1 MRIIA
6 SGDVALCRG
15 VEQMILAG
23 KADQLTE
30 DLRQRLREADLFI
43 ANVECPLTDSA
54 RPQWTYF
61 PTLKGQRAVGRVL
74 VDLGV
79 DVASLANNHI
89 ADYGRKGLADT
100 ISVLN
105 EQDIAWVGAGWIPEE
120 ASRPLIIERGGL
132 RIGILALAQPEIS
145 AATRLGWG
153 AGVLE
158 DEYALDC
165 MASVSKQVD
174 IAIAYLHYGVEFSE
188 FPTPHQVRLSRGLVD
203 AGAKLVIGH
212 HPHVPQGY
220 ERYKHR
226 FIAYSLGNFLFDM
239 ADGPH
244 RFSRLGLVI
253 VADFEKNRLDQIEVL
268 PVDTQGSVARLL
280 TSDEKTE
287 AERYVAQLSEVF
299 VDSEKLIESYY
310 FTCRNNFE
318 MYVGAFFHDIFG
330 KGNWRQARDLIIQQ
344 IFWPQVSELRKD
356 LFRFVFSG
364 DALEFERLR
373 KKEATGLRAHF
384 WKWICW
390 AGLYLG
396 LPLRLI
402 PGFRIV

>member
-6 SGDVALCRG
+6 CGDIALCRS
-15 VEQMILAG
+15 
-23 KADQLTE
+23 
-30 DLRQRLREADLFI
+30 DLRQRLREADLFL
-43 ANVECPLTDSA
+43 ANVECPLTDYE

-61 PTLKGQRAVGRVL
+61 PTLKGSKAVGRIL
-74 VDLGV
+74 KDLGV

-89 ADYGRKGLADT
+89 ADYGTEGLTDT
-100 ISVLN
+100 ISVLE
-105 EQDIAWVGAGWIPEE
+105 EQEIAWVGAGRTPEQ

-132 RIGILALAQPEIS
+132 RIGIMALAQPEIS
-145 AATRLGWG
+145 AATRIGWG

-165 MASVSKQVD
+165 ITSLSKEVN

-188 FPTPHQVRLSRGLVD
+188 FPTPQQVRLSRRLVD
-203 AGAKLVIGH
+203 AGAKMVIGH

-220 ERYKHR
+220 ERYKDG

-253 VADFEKNRLDQIEVL
+253 VANFEKTHLDHIEVV
-268 PVDTQGSVARLL
+268 PVDTRGGVVRLL

-287 AERYVAQLSEVF
+287 AERYLTQLCGF
-299 VDSEKLIESYY
+299 LVDSEKLREAYY

-318 MYVGAFFHDIFG
+318 MYVGALLHNVFR
-330 KGNWRQARDLIIQQ
+330 KRNWRQARDLLVQN
-344 IFWPQVSELRKD
+344 FWPQLFELRID
-356 LFRFVFSG
+356 LIRFLLSG
-364 DALEFERLR
+364 KAIEYESSR
-373 KKEATGLRAHF
+373 KRRPEGLKGQIWR
-384 WKWICW
+384 WICRM
-390 AGLYLG
+390 ALYLG
-396 LPLRLI
+396 WP
-402 PGFRIV
+402 FRVISAFRNS